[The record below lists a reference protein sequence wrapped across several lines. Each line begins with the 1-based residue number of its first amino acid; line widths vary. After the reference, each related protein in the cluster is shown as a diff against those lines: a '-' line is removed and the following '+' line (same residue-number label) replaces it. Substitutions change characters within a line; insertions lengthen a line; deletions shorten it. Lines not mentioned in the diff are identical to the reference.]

1 MHLYLG
7 QRFSNLKAPSKSPGR
22 LKKEHWASAPE
33 FKVGRDGWGWEV
45 RQVPGGYGLC
55 WFTTEL
61 DDMGGWR
68 DSLITPSPLP
78 PFLGSL
84 SFSL

>member
-33 FKVGRDGWGWEV
+33 FQVGRDGWGWED
-45 RQVPGGYGLC
+45 PG
-55 WFTTEL
+55 EL
-61 DDMGGWR
+61 LAHVLDLGVSRGPTLDCSGDPGWQ
-68 DSLITPSPLP
+68 
-78 PFLGSL
+78 
-84 SFSL
+84 

>member
-1 MHLYLG
+1 MHVYLG
-7 QRFSNLKAPSKSPGR
+7 QRFSNLKTPSKSPGR

-33 FKVGRDGWGWEV
+33 FQVGRDGWGWED
-45 RQVPGGYGLC
+45 PGGCGPC
-55 WFTTEL
+55 WFTTEP
-61 DDMGGWR
+61 DDMGAWR